1 MVNPSVINSSTSGGQ
16 SEKKRG
22 SFFTGFLSKKI
33 LGVKR
38 KARAISTIDDIVK
51 IDSKTIQIIFVEKNG
66 NKKAIVYECQTG
78 DNCSE
83 IVAKLNFLRVS
94 FILLMQLEK
103 SRKATD
109 FKKESRQQVDA
120 CSLESLNDKRFYVDS
135 E

>member
-1 MVNPSVINSSTSGGQ
+1 MGIDGFNIYNIRKSKAKEGATGPQTMVNPSVINSSSSGGQ

-66 NKKAIVYECQTG
+66 NKKAIVYEC
-78 DNCSE
+78 
-83 IVAKLNFLRVS
+83 
-94 FILLMQLEK
+94 
-103 SRKATD
+103 
-109 FKKESRQQVDA
+109 
-120 CSLESLNDKRFYVDS
+120 
-135 E
+135 